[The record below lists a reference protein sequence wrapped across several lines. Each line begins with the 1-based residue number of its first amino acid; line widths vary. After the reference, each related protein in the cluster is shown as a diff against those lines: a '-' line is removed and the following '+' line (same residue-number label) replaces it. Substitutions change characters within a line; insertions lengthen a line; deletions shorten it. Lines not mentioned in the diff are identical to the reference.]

1 MLHFIGPFLHLEASH
16 TCQSSDKS
24 HLLQF
29 SWVYFLFPLQH
40 FWAHQSV
47 NHESLSQGELMSFYW
62 TYNSHCQCSMYHFPP
77 AHSVPE
83 FVILGKRSQ
92 SFANLFHLAAGQQQ
106 LFWILEQWGQILTQ
120 SSKISPLLMEKKN
133 LQSKFEPMD
142 TSSFRLSP
150 SPNWIMKGNIHVKW
164 IYLYIQKWEI
174 ELFYLSA
181 SDEEGIPASPGGLGQ
196 PAVVVFNFLCF
207 GIRFQFNP
215 SIPCSHRKGS
225 CCQALWT
232 SPLLLK
238 LCKMLKR

>member
-1 MLHFIGPFLHLEASH
+1 MSH
-16 TCQSSDKS
+16 TCQRSDKS

-77 AHSVPE
+77 AYSVPE
-83 FVILGKRSQ
+83 FVILGKCSQ
-92 SFANLFHLAAGQQQ
+92 SFANLFHLAAGQPQ

-120 SSKISPLLMEKKN
+120 SSRSAPCWWRKRIYKANLNPWTQVHLL
-133 LQSKFEPMD
+133 
-142 TSSFRLSP
+142 
-150 SPNWIMKGNIHVKW
+150 MKGNIHVKW

-174 ELFYLSA
+174 ELFFLSA
-181 SDEEGIPASPGGLGQ
+181 SDEEGIPAFPGGLGQ
-196 PAVVVFNFLCF
+196 PAVVVFNILCF
-207 GIRFQFNP
+207 GIRFHFNP
-215 SIPCSHRKGS
+215 FIPCSHRKGS

>member
-1 MLHFIGPFLHLEASH
+1 MLLRTWGGSVIFVLKYLFKRFSLVLQTSFLLVRFQYLLQYLMLHFIGPFLHLEASH

-77 AHSVPE
+77 AYSVPE

-120 SSKISPLLMEKKN
+120 SSRSAPCWWRKRIYKANLNPWTQVHLDSPLL
-133 LQSKFEPMD
+133 Q
-142 TSSFRLSP
+142 
-150 SPNWIMKGNIHVKW
+150 
-164 IYLYIQKWEI
+164 I
-174 ELFYLSA
+174 E
-181 SDEEGIPASPGGLGQ
+181 
-196 PAVVVFNFLCF
+196 
-207 GIRFQFNP
+207 
-215 SIPCSHRKGS
+215 
-225 CCQALWT
+225 
-232 SPLLLK
+232 
-238 LCKMLKR
+238 